1 MSESLK
7 KDKSYKRIVALDILR
22 AIALI
27 MICCYHWFLY
37 NGTYIGVVVFF
48 VLSGYLYTNKQ
59 LSNEN
64 LKDVWSGIKRR
75 ISKIYPS
82 LLLVILVSTLCV
94 YFINGGLELK
104 YKYSIL
110 ASVLGLNNIYQIIS
124 ISNVFN
130 NTIFYF
136 IFKKIK
142 N

>member
-64 LKDVWSGIKRR
+64 LKDV
-75 ISKIYPS
+75 
-82 LLLVILVSTLCV
+82 
-94 YFINGGLELK
+94 
-104 YKYSIL
+104 
-110 ASVLGLNNIYQIIS
+110 
-124 ISNVFN
+124 
-130 NTIFYF
+130 
-136 IFKKIK
+136 
-142 N
+142 